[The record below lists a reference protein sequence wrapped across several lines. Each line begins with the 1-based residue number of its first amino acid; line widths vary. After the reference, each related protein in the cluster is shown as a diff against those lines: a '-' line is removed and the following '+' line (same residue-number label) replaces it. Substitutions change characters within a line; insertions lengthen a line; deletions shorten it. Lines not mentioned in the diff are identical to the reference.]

1 MYTAEMEK
9 TIPQL
14 GPGETCRERM
24 EREKVVINQQLLKNS
39 ASGPITGSQV
49 PDRSVSLS
57 LIGLLGD
64 LERRDARCP
73 SFLSDIHTVA
83 QLREAVEAAASGR

>member
-9 TIPQL
+9 TIP
-14 GPGETCRERM
+14 GNSWDRGKRGTNGKGE
-24 EREKVVINQQLLKNS
+24 S
-39 ASGPITGSQV
+39 AYQSATTEEFSLDRDLTGSQV

-73 SFLSDIHTVA
+73 SFLSDIHNYACTV
-83 QLREAVEAAASGR
+83 